1 MSESR
6 RFLSE
11 NKKIAGQEL
20 RFGKA
25 CFRMGGKQMKPC
37 IGMSRFKFFKA
48 VVIVNLKLV
57 PVVQTGALQIPV
69 INGKTEGTNKVQ
81 PAAGDGTGSGYIAG
95 VLRYFRLN
103 QNNVKHT
110 R

>member
-1 MSESR
+1 
-6 RFLSE
+6 
-11 NKKIAGQEL
+11 
-20 RFGKA
+20 
-25 CFRMGGKQMKPC
+25 MGGKQMEPC

-81 PAAGDGTGSGYIAG
+81 PAAGNGTGSGYIAG